1 MEHGKNEQTKPQS
14 AEKQLKQSSGPAGK
28 ELGSHPSHP
37 YKKKKPKQTEN
48 QQLFLHTPEN

>member
-1 MEHGKNEQTKPQS
+1 MEHGKNKQAKPQS
-14 AEKQLKQSSGPAGK
+14 AEQQLKQSSGTAGK

-48 QQLFLHTPEN
+48 QQLFSHPPEN